1 MYVSYEIWLKALI
14 KLANGIYDENLWN
27 VILENLF
34 VWIHPIELWLIIIF
48 AFLIWSIFSKKIKI
62 EIRLLSLA
70 VLFGHLV
77 FLFYR
82 GDPRYA
88 YGIWLLSLMIFFN
101 AVPFFIKKRP
111 AIYEKI
117 LSKLPTNIYL
127 NGK

>member
-1 MYVSYEIWLKALI
+1 MIIAL
-14 KLANGIYDENLWN
+14 
-27 VILENLF
+27 
-34 VWIHPIELWLIIIF
+34 

-70 VLFGHLV
+70 VLCGHLV

-101 AVPFFIKKRP
+101 AVPFFIRKRP